1 MVPSEEDLMT
11 AIPSAPA
18 SDNDNDNDE
27 FYDDI
32 GYNKLLD
39 EYNALAHKDHEISR
53 SISKLRTHVDKC
65 QELEKLIKDQASDL
79 EHAKQQTSALMK
91 LDATQQKESDEK
103 MVRIRNM
110 EEDTQKKHNAI
121 TKHEERIKEME
132 TENNTVQRRIAY
144 GPGPTDEQIQ
154 KKCTL
159 STAIDHYRSNAK
171 VNCIRFAELKSQIE
185 RTEKEVEASIKE
197 RDQSIANL
205 EAINGMIDIAQER
218 EQNAALQVNE
228 AERSREI
235 WIETLRVAKIDL
247 ADLKTELDGDK
258 QIIHDCEQEIEEL
271 QKAQLSC
278 AKEIEVLGQT
288 EDKTTQELQRI
299 RSENKE
305 IEEGNHDKQQTL
317 QVMYKD
323 RDSLNK
329 ERAKAYKVRELIAAK
344 IAATDKERGIVQNEA
359 DVISVNITKL
369 ELEVPA
375 IKKDMELLKRHIKR
389 ADHEYELVSRKI
401 GLSKQGSSRVA
412 DIIVSNENT
421 ILSHQAELTGI
432 SRAICELQK
441 DRETLLV
448 EESKDEERL
457 KRIFEML
464 QVSCLY
470 ILVYYVLSLYMLVL
484 KPLPFI
490 CSTLTYKEKT
500 GISEVT

>member
-1 MVPSEEDLMT
+1 MT

-18 SDNDNDNDE
+18 SSDNDE

-65 QELEKLIKDQASDL
+65 QELEKLIEDQASDL

-103 MVRIRNM
+103 IESIRNM
-110 EEDTQKKHNAI
+110 EEETQKIYNAI
-121 TKHEERIKEME
+121 TKHKEHIEEME
-132 TENNTVQRRIAY
+132 SENNAVHRRIAY
-144 GPGPTDEQIQ
+144 GSGPTDEQIQ

-159 STAIDHYRSNAK
+159 SNAIDHYRSNAK

-235 WIETLRVAKIDL
+235 LIETLRVTKIDL

-271 QKAQLSC
+271 QKAQLGTT
-278 AKEIEVLGQT
+278 KEIEVLGQT
-288 EDKTTQELQRI
+288 EDKTTKELQRI

-305 IEEGNHDKQQTL
+305 IEEGNQYL
-317 QVMYKD
+317 
-323 RDSLNK
+323 
-329 ERAKAYKVRELIAAK
+329 AYR
-344 IAATDKERGIVQNEA
+344 R
-359 DVISVNITKL
+359 
-369 ELEVPA
+369 
-375 IKKDMELLKRHIKR
+375 
-389 ADHEYELVSRKI
+389 LV
-401 GLSKQGSSRVA
+401 
-412 DIIVSNENT
+412 
-421 ILSHQAELTGI
+421 
-432 SRAICELQK
+432 
-441 DRETLLV
+441 
-448 EESKDEERL
+448 
-457 KRIFEML
+457 
-464 QVSCLY
+464 
-470 ILVYYVLSLYMLVL
+470 
-484 KPLPFI
+484 
-490 CSTLTYKEKT
+490 
-500 GISEVT
+500 

>member
-1 MVPSEEDLMT
+1 M
-11 AIPSAPA
+11 
-18 SDNDNDNDE
+18 
-27 FYDDI
+27 
-32 GYNKLLD
+32 
-39 EYNALAHKDHEISR
+39 
-53 SISKLRTHVDKC
+53 
-65 QELEKLIKDQASDL
+65 
-79 EHAKQQTSALMK
+79 
-91 LDATQQKESDEK
+91 ES
-103 MVRIRNM
+103 
-110 EEDTQKKHNAI
+110 
-121 TKHEERIKEME
+121 
-132 TENNTVQRRIAY
+132 ENNTVQRRIAY
-144 GPGPTDEQIQ
+144 RPGPTDEQIQ

-171 VNCIRFAELKSQIE
+171 EKLIRLAELKSQIE

-235 WIETLRVAKIDL
+235 LIETLRVTKIDL

-278 AKEIEVLGQT
+278 TKEIEVLGQT
-288 EDKTTQELQRI
+288 EDKTTKELQRI
-299 RSENKE
+299 RSENKD

-329 ERAKAYKVRELIAAK
+329 ERAKANKVRELIAAK

-375 IKKDMELLKRHIKR
+375 IKKEMELLKRHIKR
-389 ADHEYELVSRKI
+389 ANHEYELVSRKI
-401 GLSKQGSSRVA
+401 GLSKPFG
-412 DIIVSNENT
+412 
-421 ILSHQAELTGI
+421 
-432 SRAICELQK
+432 
-441 DRETLLV
+441 
-448 EESKDEERL
+448 
-457 KRIFEML
+457 
-464 QVSCLY
+464 
-470 ILVYYVLSLYMLVL
+470 L
-484 KPLPFI
+484 KPL
-490 CSTLTYKEKT
+490 EAR
-500 GISEVT
+500 GEGANM

>member
-65 QELEKLIKDQASDL
+65 QELEKMIKDQASDL

-103 MVRIRNM
+103 IESIRNM
-110 EEDTQKKHNAI
+110 EEETQKIYNAI
-121 TKHEERIKEME
+121 TKHKEHIEEME
-132 TENNTVQRRIAY
+132 SENNTVQRRIAY

-159 STAIDHYRSNAK
+159 SNAIDHYRSNAK

-235 WIETLRVAKIDL
+235 LIETLRVTKIDL

-278 AKEIEVLGQT
+278 TKEIEVLGQT
-288 EDKTTQELQRI
+288 EDKTTQELLRI

-305 IEEGNHDKQQTL
+305 IEEGNRDKQQTL

-375 IKKDMELLKRHIKR
+375 IKKEMEVLRRDIKR
-389 ADHEYELVSRKI
+389 ADHEFELVSRKI
-401 GLSKQGSSRVA
+401 GLSKQGSSRA
-412 DIIVSNENT
+412 DIIASNENT
-421 ILSHQAELTGI
+421 ILSQQAELTGI

-441 DRETLLV
+441 DRETLIV

>member
-65 QELEKLIKDQASDL
+65 QELEKLIEDQASDL

-205 EAINGMIDIAQER
+205 EAINGMIDIANCTR
-218 EQNAALQVNE
+218 TA
-228 AERSREI
+228 
-235 WIETLRVAKIDL
+235 TK
-247 ADLKTELDGDK
+247 
-258 QIIHDCEQEIEEL
+258 C
-271 QKAQLSC
+271 C
-278 AKEIEVLGQT
+278 
-288 EDKTTQELQRI
+288 
-299 RSENKE
+299 
-305 IEEGNHDKQQTL
+305 
-317 QVMYKD
+317 
-323 RDSLNK
+323 
-329 ERAKAYKVRELIAAK
+329 IA
-344 IAATDKERGIVQNEA
+344 
-359 DVISVNITKL
+359 
-369 ELEVPA
+369 
-375 IKKDMELLKRHIKR
+375 
-389 ADHEYELVSRKI
+389 
-401 GLSKQGSSRVA
+401 SK
-412 DIIVSNENT
+412 
-421 ILSHQAELTGI
+421 
-432 SRAICELQK
+432 
-441 DRETLLV
+441 
-448 EESKDEERL
+448 
-457 KRIFEML
+457 
-464 QVSCLY
+464 
-470 ILVYYVLSLYMLVL
+470 
-484 KPLPFI
+484 
-490 CSTLTYKEKT
+490 
-500 GISEVT
+500 